1 MDVKNIRKIMLRGE
15 DTLSK
20 YASRDEDSI
29 RLEPIKDD
37 IRPNYFRDIDRIIH
51 SLSYTRYIDK
61 TQVFTHW
68 HNDNVSRR
76 IIHVQLVAKI
86 ARTIGR
92 ALSLNED
99 LIEAI
104 GLGHD
109 IGHVPFGHPGEYIL
123 NDVSLKYTGEY
134 FMHNV
139 ESVREL
145 MVLEN
150 NGRGTNVSIQVLDG
164 ILCHNGE
171 FALGEYHPK
180 VKTKED
186 FLNDYY
192 TCYKDINHGKTLRP
206 MTLEGC
212 VVRISDMIAY
222 LGRDVEDAIRLGV
235 LDKNSLPKEITE
247 VLGSTN
253 SEIVNTIILDIIEN
267 SIGKDY
273 IKLSD
278 KVLESIVALKKF
290 NYKNI
295 YYKANSDEDIAYYT
309 KVFNELFIYYRDN
322 INNPD
327 CSINTVFLRSM
338 KEKYLENTSIERKV
352 IDYLAGMTDD
362 YIIREYEKNILKK
375 E

>member
-1 MDVKNIRKIMLRGE
+1 MDVKNIRKIMLRRE

-235 LDKNSLPKEITE
+235 LDENSLPKEITE

-338 KEKYLENTSIERKV
+338 NEKYLENTSIERKV

>member
-123 NDVSLKYTGEY
+123 NDVSLKYTKEY

-192 TCYKDINHGKTLRP
+192 ACYKDINHGKTLRP

-338 KEKYLENTSIERKV
+338 NEKYLENTSIERKV